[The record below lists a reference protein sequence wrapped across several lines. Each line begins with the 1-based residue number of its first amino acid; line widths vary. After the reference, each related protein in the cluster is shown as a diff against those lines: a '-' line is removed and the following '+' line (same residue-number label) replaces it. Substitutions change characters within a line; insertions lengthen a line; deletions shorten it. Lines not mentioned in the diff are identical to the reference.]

1 MVGPAISATSSMQ
14 ENSVMEELS
23 LAKQDQKRLSPL
35 NAPVWKHILLISAGC
50 ASAWLGRVVFGFRH
64 PLAVWIVAFLA
75 TISWVAA
82 VRMLLL
88 DSRLKKFWAVWLA
101 GGFLIILLAAGGGK
115 LWTAALSFNLV
126 FLAFRRYRPYRHLPS
141 RRRAAVF
148 LLGALVF
155 GLLTLGF
162 LGSTA
167 PKPSSKEPPS
177 PSEISPAPPSQPSG
191 LGRGLARYSLES
203 LRLFWFF
210 SLLNLF
216 FFMRLH
222 FMKIKPKLAVSALL
236 IAVVPLVLVVLMGF
250 LVLYGTMGESRAAR
264 ATRIMKDWAALAGKD
279 ERFLSIISARTFIY
293 PPREGSTAQ
302 GEVPPW
308 LPGFLKALNTQ
319 GTLPEDPSTS
329 GDASYVW
336 MDSEIW
342 LMDIRNPGQ
351 PDMIIRAC
359 QVDAT
364 MMNRL
369 ANILRADVRLS
380 FSNPIRLMGEGET
393 SVQAVTTDKES
404 ARALHGEYRSSAEAA
419 PAGSRNSIRH
429 RRLYFG
435 MTHLDVLALN
445 NDKIDSEKILLLVE
459 VTLEN
464 IAHELLSERNPLS
477 LAVMSGLLTLG
488 LLLLILEAFVLY
500 FGIRIASGITSAVKA
515 LHQGTRRIAAGDLDT
530 QTILPNEDELGD
542 LAESFNVMTAAIKKG
557 REEAIERERLERELQ
572 TAREIQERLLPH
584 KMPQIPGF
592 EISGTSLPSQQVGGD
607 YFDFLDMASGQ
618 LGVAIGDVSG
628 KGIPAALLMANL
640 QASLHGLVSDP
651 HEVAAVVSRI
661 NNQLVRSTDANM
673 FATFFYGVLDRQRSA
688 FTYTN
693 AGHNPPL
700 LFRADGTLERLKSGG
715 LIIGF
720 LSDQPYEQE
729 TVEIRP
735 GDMVVLYTD
744 GITEALAPDAGR
756 DTIELFGEERLVD
769 VVRTSLM
776 RSAREVQATILKA
789 ISTYTEDSPQHDDI
803 TLVVIKRGRTLL

>member
-1 MVGPAISATSSMQ
+1 
-14 ENSVMEELS
+14 MEELS
-23 LAKQDQKRLSPL
+23 LAKQGQKRLSL
-35 NAPVWKHILLISAGC
+35 LSTPVWKHLLFISAGC
-50 ASAWLGRVVFGFRH
+50 TAAWLARVVFGFRH
-64 PLAVWIVAFLA
+64 PLAVWIVALLA
-75 TISWVAA
+75 TASWVAA
-82 VRMLLL
+82 IRMLLL
-88 DSRLKKFWAVWLA
+88 DARLKKFWAVWLV
-101 GGFLIILLAAGGGK
+101 GGFLIILFAESGGR

-126 FLAFRRYRPYRHLPS
+126 FLVFRRYRPYRHLPS

-148 LLGALVF
+148 LLGAVVF
-155 GLLTLGF
+155 GLLTIGF

-167 PKPSSKEPPS
+167 TEPSPAEPPS
-177 PSEISPAPPSQPSG
+177 PAEISQPVPSPPGG
-191 LGRGLARYSLES
+191 LGRGLARYSLDS

-210 SLLNLF
+210 SLFNLF

-250 LVLYGTMGESRAAR
+250 LVLYGTLGESRAAR
-264 ATRIMKDWAALAGKD
+264 AARIMKDWAALAGRD
-279 ERFLSIISARTFIY
+279 EHFLSIISERTFVY
-293 PPREGSTAQ
+293 PPREGSPAK
-302 GEVPPW
+302 GEIPPW
-308 LPGFLKALNTQ
+308 LTGFLKALNTQ
-319 GTLPEDPSTS
+319 GTLPEDPSTPL
-329 GDASYVW
+329 DTSYVW
-336 MDSEIW
+336 MDYEIW

-351 PDMIIRAC
+351 PDLSIRAC
-359 QVDAT
+359 QVDKT
-364 MMNRL
+364 MMDRL

-404 ARALHGEYRSSAEAA
+404 ARALHGVYRSSAGTASAE
-419 PAGSRNSIRH
+419 SKNSLRH

-435 MTHLDVLALN
+435 MTHLDVLALDG
-445 NDKIDSEKILLLVE
+445 DKINRKKILLLVE
-459 VTLEN
+459 VTLGN
-464 IAHELLSERNPLS
+464 IARELLSERNPLS
-477 LAVMSGLLTLG
+477 LAVMSGLLALG
-488 LLLLILEAFVLY
+488 LLMLILEAFVLY

-530 QTILPNEDELGD
+530 QTVIPNEDELGD

-557 REEAIERERLERELQ
+557 REEAIARERLERELQ

-584 KMPQIPGF
+584 EMPQFPGF

-607 YFDFLDMASGQ
+607 YFDFLDVESGH
-618 LGVAIGDVSG
+618 LGIAIGDVSG

-640 QASLHGLVSDP
+640 QASLHGLVGDP
-651 HEVAAVVSRI
+651 NEVAAVVSRI

-700 LFRADGTLERLKSGG
+700 LFRADGTLERLKAGG

-720 LSDQPYEQE
+720 LADQNYDQAV
-729 TVEIRP
+729 VEIRP

-744 GITEALAPDAGR
+744 GITEALAPDSGK
-756 DTIELFGEERLVD
+756 DTIELFGEDRLVD
-769 VVRTSLM
+769 VVRESLEQP
-776 RSAREVQATILKA
+776 AREVQGDILKA
-789 ISTYTEDSPQHDDI
+789 ISAYTMDSPQHDDI
-803 TLVVIKRGRTLL
+803 TLVVIKRRANDTPKS